1 MRDGIETGE
10 QMIDQLP
17 LSKKGSGPPPEFEI
31 RVVNNKERELRKQAQ
46 LCKLD
51 TVNNIQV
58 ADADRDTVK
67 EFNGII
73 DVKLES

>member
-1 MRDGIETGE
+1 
-10 QMIDQLP
+10 MIDQLP
-17 LSKKGSGPPPEFEI
+17 LSKNRSGPPPEFEI
-31 RVVNNKERELRKQAQ
+31 RVVNNKERELKKQ
-46 LCKLD
+46 LKLD

-58 ADADRDTVK
+58 AADSLSVK